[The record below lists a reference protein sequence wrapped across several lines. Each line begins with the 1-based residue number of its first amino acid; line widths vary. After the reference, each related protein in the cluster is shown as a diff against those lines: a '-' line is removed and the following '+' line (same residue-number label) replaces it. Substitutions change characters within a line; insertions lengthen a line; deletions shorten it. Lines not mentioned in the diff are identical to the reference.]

1 MTKQSMINEML
12 DSLNSKFR
20 NEFYETMIKK
30 NKKQIETV
38 HNEWLKNNKEHTT
51 FYVSLLD
58 R

>member
-12 DSLNSKFR
+12 DNLNSKFR

-38 HNEWLKNNKEHTT
+38 YNEWLKNNKEHTA